1 MRISLVNVTFTKEIL
16 NEKLHFLCSV
26 SFNHLTK
33 KLVIMIISVIII
45 FNGEILIK
53 RRLKIV
59 EGIKNENVL
68 LGNYDA
74 AAIFVKNNLQYILE
88 PKMSNN

>member
-1 MRISLVNVTFTKEIL
+1 
-16 NEKLHFLCSV
+16 
-26 SFNHLTK
+26 
-33 KLVIMIISVIII
+33 MIISIIII